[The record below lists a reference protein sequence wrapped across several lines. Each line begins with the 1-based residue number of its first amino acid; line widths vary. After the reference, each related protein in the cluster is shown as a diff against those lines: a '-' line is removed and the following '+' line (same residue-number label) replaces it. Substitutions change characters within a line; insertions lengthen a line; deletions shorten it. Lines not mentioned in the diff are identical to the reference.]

1 MRSRHDGGSD
11 GVTPDNATQ
20 SNDPQQTVP
29 ESSAERP
36 AEGTRSRNADRSG
49 GRAPRQARAPRA
61 PRVERAARGERRGG
75 RGRGV
80 VLPQLLVSAVESCGD
95 AVAVVAGG
103 RSWSYRELDEC
114 SSRWARWLISRGVGP
129 GDAVVV
135 AVPRSWESVVVL
147 WAVVKSGATFVPVD
161 PGYPVERVQFMVADS
176 GAVLVVTVSSVVDV
190 VSVSCPSAVPVV
202 VFDDVGLVSEVG
214 GLSSRPVS
222 YVDRVRSVELAD
234 AAWMIYTSGST
245 GRPKGVVVSHAGV
258 ASLISAERE
267 HFGVDASS
275 RVLHV
280 CSPSFDVSLL
290 ELLVGFSAGASVV
303 VAPAGVGGGVEL
315 AELIAAERVSHVFM
329 TPGALGSMDPVGL
342 DSLVSVVVA
351 GESFTPELVRRWSVP
366 GVRRFFNAYGP
377 TETTILAT
385 SSAELVP
392 GSVVSIGSA
401 IAGVGCF
408 VLDERLRPVA
418 DGVVGELYVAGAQVA
433 RGYHG
438 RVGLTSSRF
447 VADPF
452 SVSGGR
458 MYRTGDVVRR
468 GVGGVLEYVGRSDFQ
483 VKVRGFRIEL
493 GEVDAVLASL
503 PGVGFAVTVGSV
515 LASGESA
522 LVSYVVPESGVVL
535 ESGVVREQVSGVLP
549 GYMVPALV
557 VVLDEVPLTP
567 VGKVDRGALPEPVFA
582 VREFRAPRSVV
593 EVSVASVVASVLGV
607 ERVGL
612 DDSFVDLGGNSL
624 GATRLVARLS
634 SVVGVRVPVSVV
646 FEVGSVEEL
655 AARIE
660 SLAAG
665 DNSVPLEARERPDR
679 VPLSLAQQRM
689 WFLNR
694 LQPESFVDNIPM
706 AIRLS
711 GKLDHAALRAAIN
724 DVVARHESLRTV
736 YPEIDGTGYQ
746 QVHPASEARL
756 DVASDPLSA
765 DEVPDRIAEIVT
777 TGFDVTRDVPLRVR
791 LLEVSEREHVLVV
804 VVHHISAD
812 GYSIGP
818 LVRDVITAYD
828 AHFSGNEPSWTP
840 LEVQYADY
848 TLWQREVLGDES
860 DPDSLMSKQV
870 EFWSRTLADL
880 PEELPLPV
888 DRPRPAVASNRGA
901 SLRVDL
907 DRDLR
912 AGIADL
918 ARRSGA
924 TEFMVV
930 HAALAVLLA
939 RMSGTEDIAIGTPV
953 AGRGEAALDDV
964 IGMFVNTLVLRT
976 EIDGGESFED
986 VLGRVRVADLDAFV
1000 HADIPFERLVEVL
1013 DPPRSQARHP
1023 LFQVMLTFQNMDV
1036 SNLELAGLSIAGVEF
1051 DVATAKFDLQVTVAD
1066 ITGPDGAPGGFAV
1079 EFNYATELFDD
1090 TTVESLA
1097 RRFER
1102 ILGAVVS
1109 DERTSIADL
1118 PLLEERERD
1127 RILTDWSSLGA
1138 GSAARPP
1145 VTLADRLAESVLGH
1159 RTSPAIS
1166 FDGTTVDYAELSIRA
1181 NRMARRLVAAGVGP
1195 GSLVAVALPR
1205 SIDLVVALLAV
1216 IESGGAYLP
1225 VDPTYPQDRIRYML
1239 DDARPRVIVTSDAI
1253 GRDGD
1258 AKVLWDS
1265 GIDVVHIDGAD
1276 EVAESVAPGPLTD
1289 ADRLS
1294 PLSPDDLAYV
1304 IYTSGSTGR
1313 PKGVGITHRNVLT
1326 LFENAEP
1333 LFGFG
1338 SDDVWTL
1345 FHSYAF
1351 DFSVWELWGPLL
1363 HGGRLVV
1370 VDYPTSRSPE
1380 LFAALVRTEG
1390 VTVLNQT
1397 PSAFYQFDE
1406 ADRVLAASEIEAAPS
1421 TLRYVVFG
1429 GEALDP
1435 GRLEGWFDRH
1445 PVSPRMINM
1454 YGITETTVHVS
1465 FHPIEPAHAQAG
1477 AASAI
1482 GRSLPGLTVRVLD
1495 RRLQPVPT
1503 GVPGEVYVSGD
1514 QLSRGYLGRPDLT
1527 AVRFVA
1533 DPFGGA
1539 RLYRTGD
1546 IARWNSD
1553 GILEYA
1559 GRSDSQVQL
1568 RGFRIELGEIEAAL
1582 LQAPGVAHAV
1592 ALVRDDGLGERLV
1605 GYVVPRA
1612 GETVVA
1618 AEVRTRVSEFLTG
1631 YMVPDIVTV
1640 LDALPLTVNG
1650 KLDRSALPAP
1660 RIDAVGDDYREPVTE
1675 SERVV
1680 AQILAQVLDVEKVGA
1695 DDSFFDLGGNSL
1707 IATRVI
1713 ARINEALGATLAI
1726 RELFEEPTV
1735 AGLAARA
1742 DSGRGGRALPELVR
1756 GPRPDRIPLSLAQQR
1771 MWVLNQL
1778 DPGSATYNI
1787 PLAIRLRGDLDTA
1800 ALAAAVRDIVE
1811 RHESLRTVY
1820 PQDEQGPHQKIL
1832 EADAVDALTTVSVA
1846 SDTDAFAAVV
1856 EVVSQGFD
1864 VATEVPVRGRLV
1876 SVASDDHVLALVVHH
1891 ISADGASLPPLA
1903 RDLMSAYVARLS
1915 GVAPAADDLEV
1926 QYADFALWQQ
1936 EVFGDADD
1944 PQSPAGLQLA
1954 YWRERLAEVPDLL
1967 DVPTDRPRPA
1977 TPSLRGATHITEVSA
1992 ATRRRL
1998 DELAAAHR
2006 STLFMVVHSA
2016 LAVLLSR
2023 LSSSRDI
2030 VVGTP
2035 VAGRGARALDD
2046 VVGMFVNTLAL
2057 RTDIDP
2063 GASFDSVLDVARATD
2078 LEAFANADV
2087 PFERIVDEV
2096 VAARSAAR
2104 HPVFQTVLSFQNIEP
2119 ARLELP
2125 GLIVEALDGGELAAK
2140 FDLQV
2145 TVEPRE
2151 GADGATGGLA
2161 IAVTYATDL
2170 FDAGTID
2177 TFAGRF
2183 VTILDAVAADA
2194 ASVVGDIDIRT
2205 ERERSVSI
2213 TAAPAILPATQTS
2226 VDRTI
2231 AQELQVAVESDPDA
2245 PAVVFGDTESSFAE
2259 IEARSSQWARYLISL
2274 GAVPG
2279 DVVTV
2284 DLPVGV
2290 DLVVALWAVAKSGAA
2305 VSVGR
2310 QTPARWGLSTA
2321 ERAGELTE
2329 TATAAESTWI
2339 SIDDPV
2345 VAAAVAGLSGRSL
2358 GYTDRP
2364 EVLGPGDRALRFGDV
2379 HLSHGEVVA
2388 ALRRGQEELALTYD
2402 SRVLPHRS
2410 EVDRWTVFAVLA
2422 AAVAGAVVVVP
2433 GRDDDLGALALDEW
2447 VSHVF
2452 VPSVDVS
2459 SLSDSEDL
2467 AAVIVTD
2474 RHAREDGV
2482 VSGPLAGKTVAP
2494 ADPWVVRVK

>member
-1 MRSRHDGGSD
+1 
-11 GVTPDNATQ
+11 
-20 SNDPQQTVP
+20 
-29 ESSAERP
+29 
-36 AEGTRSRNADRSG
+36 
-49 GRAPRQARAPRA
+49 
-61 PRVERAARGERRGG
+61 
-75 RGRGV
+75 
-80 VLPQLLVSAVESCGD
+80 
-95 AVAVVAGG
+95 
-103 RSWSYRELDEC
+103 
-114 SSRWARWLISRGVGP
+114 
-129 GDAVVV
+129 
-135 AVPRSWESVVVL
+135 
-147 WAVVKSGATFVPVD
+147 
-161 PGYPVERVQFMVADS
+161 
-176 GAVLVVTVSSVVDV
+176 
-190 VSVSCPSAVPVV
+190 
-202 VFDDVGLVSEVG
+202 
-214 GLSSRPVS
+214 
-222 YVDRVRSVELAD
+222 LA
-234 AAWMIYTSGST
+234 
-245 GRPKGVVVSHAGV
+245 
-258 ASLISAERE
+258 
-267 HFGVDASS
+267 
-275 RVLHV
+275 
-280 CSPSFDVSLL
+280 
-290 ELLVGFSAGASVV
+290 
-303 VAPAGVGGGVEL
+303 
-315 AELIAAERVSHVFM
+315 
-329 TPGALGSMDPVGL
+329 
-342 DSLVSVVVA
+342 
-351 GESFTPELVRRWSVP
+351 
-366 GVRRFFNAYGP
+366 
-377 TETTILAT
+377 
-385 SSAELVP
+385 
-392 GSVVSIGSA
+392 
-401 IAGVGCF
+401 
-408 VLDERLRPVA
+408 
-418 DGVVGELYVAGAQVA
+418 
-433 RGYHG
+433 
-438 RVGLTSSRF
+438 
-447 VADPF
+447 
-452 SVSGGR
+452 
-458 MYRTGDVVRR
+458 
-468 GVGGVLEYVGRSDFQ
+468 
-483 VKVRGFRIEL
+483 
-493 GEVDAVLASL
+493 
-503 PGVGFAVTVGSV
+503 
-515 LASGESA
+515 
-522 LVSYVVPESGVVL
+522 
-535 ESGVVREQVSGVLP
+535 
-549 GYMVPALV
+549 
-557 VVLDEVPLTP
+557 
-567 VGKVDRGALPEPVFA
+567 
-582 VREFRAPRSVV
+582 
-593 EVSVASVVASVLGV
+593 
-607 ERVGL
+607 
-612 DDSFVDLGGNSL
+612 
-624 GATRLVARLS
+624 ATRVVARLS
-634 SVVGVRVPVSVV
+634 SVVGVRVSVPVV
-646 FEVGSVEEL
+646 FESGSVEEL
-655 AARIE
+655 AARIGALV
-660 SLAAG
+660 SGG
-665 DNSVPLEARERPDR
+665 DSVPLAARERPDR
-679 VPLSLAQQRM
+679 IPLSSAQQRM

-711 GKLDHAALRAAIN
+711 GDLDHAALRSAID

-736 YPEIDGTGYQ
+736 YPEIDGIGYQ
-746 QVHPASEARL
+746 QVLPVSDARL
-756 DVASDPLSA
+756 DVVPEPLSA

-777 TGFDVTRDVPLRVR
+777 TGFDVTREVPLRVC

-818 LVRDVITAYD
+818 LVRDVVTAYG
-828 AHFSGNEPSWTP
+828 AHVSGNAPSWTP

-848 TLWQREVLGDES
+848 ALWQREVLGDES
-860 DPDSLMSKQV
+860 DPESLMSEQM
-870 EFWSRTLADL
+870 EFWRRTLADL
-880 PEELPLPV
+880 PEELALPV
-888 DRPRPAVASNRGA
+888 DRPRPTVASNRGA
-901 SLRVDL
+901 SLRVDV

-976 EIDGGESFED
+976 EVDGGESFED
-986 VLGRVRVADLDAFV
+986 LLNRVRVADLDAFV
-1000 HADIPFERLVEVL
+1000 HADVPFERLVEVL

-1023 LFQVMLTFQNMDV
+1023 LFQVMLTFQNMPV
-1036 SNLELAGLSIAGVEF
+1036 SNLELSGLSISGVEF
-1051 DVATAKFDLQVTVAD
+1051 DAATAKFDLQVTVAD
-1066 ITGPDGAPGGFAV
+1066 TVGADGAPGGFAV
-1079 EFNYATELFDD
+1079 EFNYATELFDN

-1097 RRFER
+1097 GRFTR

-1109 DERTSIADL
+1109 DERTAVADL
-1118 PLLEERERD
+1118 PILEEDEREQV
-1127 RILTDWSSLGA
+1127 LTAWSSLGA
-1138 GSAARPP
+1138 GSPARTPA
-1145 VTLADRLAESVLGH
+1145 TLSGRLSESVVAH
-1159 RTSPAIS
+1159 ATAPAVTFAGATI
-1166 FDGTTVDYAELSIRA
+1166 DYAELTARA

-1195 GSLVAVALPR
+1195 GALVAVALPR

-1239 DDARPRVIVTSDAI
+1239 DDARPRAIVTSDVI
-1253 GRDGD
+1253 GRGDG
-1258 AKVLWDS
+1258 ASVLWDS
-1265 GIDVVHIDGAD
+1265 GIDILRTDGAD
-1276 EVAESVAPGPLTD
+1276 DVAETFSADALTD
-1289 ADRLS
+1289 ADRPA
-1294 PLSPDDLAYV
+1294 PLRPDDLAYV

-1313 PKGVGITHRNVLT
+1313 PKGVGVTHRNVLT

-1338 SDDVWTL
+1338 SEDVWTL

-1380 LFAALVRTEG
+1380 LFAGLVRTEG
-1390 VTVLNQT
+1390 VTILNQT

-1406 ADRVLAASEIEAAPS
+1406 ADRALASGEVDAAPS

-1435 GRLEGWFDRH
+1435 GRLGGWFDRH
-1445 PVSPRMINM
+1445 PVSPRLINM

-1465 FHPIEPAHAQAG
+1465 FHPVERIHARAG

-1482 GRSLPGLTVRVLD
+1482 GRSLPGLAVRVLD
-1495 RRLQPVPT
+1495 RRLQPVPQ

-1533 DPFGGA
+1533 DPFGGG

-1553 GILEYA
+1553 GVLEYA

-1582 LQAPGVAHAV
+1582 LQASGVAHAV
-1592 ALVRDDGLGERLV
+1592 AMVRDDGLGERLV

-1618 AEVRTRVSEFLTG
+1618 ADVRTQVSEFLTG

-1640 LDALPLTVNG
+1640 LDELPLTVNG
-1650 KLDRSALPAP
+1650 KLDRRALPAP
-1660 RIDAVGDDYREPVTE
+1660 RIDALGDDYREPATE
-1675 SERVV
+1675 SERAV
-1680 AQILAQVLDVEKVGA
+1680 ARILAQILDVEKVGA

-1713 ARINEALGATLAI
+1713 ARINETLGSSLAI
-1726 RELFEEPTV
+1726 RELFEDPTV

-1742 DSGRGGRALPELVR
+1742 DSGQGDRVLPDLVA

-1800 ALAAAVRDIVE
+1800 ALAAAVGDIVE

-1832 EADAVDALTTVSVA
+1832 GADAVDALTTVTVDSEA
-1846 SDTDAFAAVV
+1846 EAFAAVV

-1864 VATEVPVRGRLV
+1864 VATEVPVRGGLV
-1876 SVASDDHVLALVVHH
+1876 SIGSDDHVLALVVHH

-1903 RDLMSAYVARLS
+1903 RDLMSAYVARLA
-1915 GVAPAADDLEV
+1915 GDAPAPSALEI

-1936 EVFGDADD
+1936 EAFGAADD
-1944 PQSPAGLQLA
+1944 PQSPAGIQLA
-1954 YWRERLAEVPDLL
+1954 YWRERLAGVPDLL

-1977 TPSLRGATHITEVSA
+1977 TPSLRGATHVTEVTA
-1992 ATRRRL
+1992 ATRTRL

-2006 STLFMVVHSA
+2006 STLFMVVPSA

-2023 LSSSRDI
+2023 LSNSRDI

-2063 GASFDSVLDVARATD
+2063 AATFGAVLDEARATD

-2125 GLIVEALDGGELAAK
+2125 GLTVEAVDGGELAAK

-2145 TVEPRE
+2145 TAEPRE
-2151 GADGATGGLA
+2151 GYDGAAGGMALA
-2161 IAVTYATDL
+2161 FTYATDL
-2170 FDAGTID
+2170 FDADTIGTLAD
-2177 TFAGRF
+2177 RF
-2183 VTILDAVAADA
+2183 VTILDTVAADPA
-2194 ASVVGDIDIRT
+2194 AVVGDLDIRT
-2205 ERERSVSI
+2205 DSERSASV
-2213 TAAPAILPATQTS
+2213 TVAPSVPSTTPMS
-2226 VDRTI
+2226 VDRTL

-2245 PAVVFGDTESSFAE
+2245 LAVVFGDMESSFAE

-2274 GAVPG
+2274 GAASG

-2305 VSVGR
+2305 VSVDR
-2310 QTPARWGLSTA
+2310 QVPARWCLATTDRVVEFEEA
-2321 ERAGELTE
+2321 E
-2329 TATAAESTWI
+2329 TAAETTWI
-2339 SIDDPV
+2339 SIDDPAV
-2345 VAAAVAGLSGRSL
+2345 DAAVAGLSGRSL

-2364 EVLGPGDRALRFGDV
+2364 EVLGPGDRALCFGDV
-2379 HLSHGEVVA
+2379 CLNHGEVVA
-2388 ALRRGQEELALTYD
+2388 ALRRGQQELALTYD
-2402 SRVLPHRS
+2402 SRILPGS
-2410 EVDRWTVFAVLA
+2410 AAADRWTVFAVLA

-2433 GRDDDLGALALDEW
+2433 GHDDDLGELVLEEW
-2447 VSHVF
+2447 VSHAF
-2452 VPSVDVS
+2452 VPAAEVS
-2459 SLSDSEDL
+2459 ALSDSEDL
-2467 AAVIVTD
+2467 EAVIVTD
-2474 RHAREDGV
+2474 RHAGVDIV
-2482 VSGPLAGKTVAP
+2482 VSGPLAGKSAGA
-2494 ADPWVVRVK
+2494 ADPWVLQET